1 MKIISQ
7 GFSNPRYFISPKAT
21 LKDLYDNFEEVKIFG
36 VSKKEEIK
44 NFKEFVKK

>member
-1 MKIISQ
+1 MTDGVNEK
-7 GFSNPRYFISPKAT
+7 
-21 LKDLYDNFEEVKIFG
+21 LKDLYDNFEVKIFG